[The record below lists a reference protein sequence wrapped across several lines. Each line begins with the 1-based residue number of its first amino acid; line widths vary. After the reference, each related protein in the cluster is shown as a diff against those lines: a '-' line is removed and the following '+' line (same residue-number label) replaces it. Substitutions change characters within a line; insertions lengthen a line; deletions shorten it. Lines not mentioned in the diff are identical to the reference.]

1 MPKDLERL
9 LEGMVEAGSGRLDR
23 GQLGKEAEC
32 GCTAGHPPRSGRASA
47 LPFPLTPSA
56 SPTFRAPALTSQF

>member
-23 GQLGKEAEC
+23 GQLGKEAEW
-32 GCTAGHPPRSGRASA
+32 GARLGI
-47 LPFPLTPSA
+47 LPDQGGLLLFPSH
-56 SPTFRAPALTSQF
+56 